1 MSVVLAEV
9 GRGFEQPV
17 PAAQSVFRA
26 VLEAMSRPGRVQALD
41 AASLAGL
48 ADAGLGRARCA
59 LLLALLDAET
69 SVWLHPALS
78 QAGAQ
83 AQLLF
88 HTGVRI
94 AAAAERAA
102 FAVIDA
108 AQADDSLWERLAR
121 GSDSVPQDGAT
132 LIVEVPS
139 LARGTML
146 ALRGPGVESVQRLQ
160 VGGLPA
166 SFWAARVALERE
178 FPLGIELI
186 LSCGDSLAA
195 LPRSTRVTLE
205 G

>member
-1 MSVVLAEV
+1 VSALLADV
-9 GRGFEQPV
+9 GAGFGQPV
-17 PAAQSVFRA
+17 AAAQQVFRA
-26 VLEAMSRPGRVQALD
+26 VLEAMSRPGRVQTLE

-48 ADAGLGRARCA
+48 SDAGLGRARCA

-69 SVWLHPALS
+69 NVWLHPALS

-88 HTGVRI
+88 HTGVRM
-94 AAAAERAA
+94 APAPEHAA

-108 AQADDSLWERLAR
+108 AQADASLWERLAH

-139 LARGTML
+139 LERGTAL
-146 ALRGPGVESVQRLQ
+146 ALRGPGVESVQRLP
-160 VGGLPA
+160 VSGLPA
-166 SFWAARVALERE
+166 SFWAGRIARERE
-178 FPLGIELI
+178 FPLGVELI
-186 LSCGDSLAA
+186 LTCGDALAA
-195 LPRSTRVTLE
+195 VPRSTRLTLE